1 MPTCYQLIGVPA
13 AGKSTWAEEFL
24 RKNPDCVYISTD
36 QWIDSYA
43 KTKNKTYNE
52 VFTEYMPS
60 AVKLMTMAV
69 LRAKQDKKDIV
80 WDQTST
86 TVKSRKKKF
95 GMLGNYKH
103 VAVVFMTP
111 EPLELERRLNSRI
124 GKRIPRDHMASMLAN
139 FTMPTLDEGFSE
151 IYVASENI

>member
-13 AGKSTWAEEFL
+13 AGKSTWAEDFL
-24 RKNPDCVYISTD
+24 RKNTNCVYISTD
-36 QWIDSYA
+36 HWIDSYA

-60 AVKLMTMAV
+60 AVKLMTMEV
-69 LRAKQDKKDIV
+69 LRAKQNKKDIV

-86 TVKSRKKKF
+86 TVNSRKKKF

-103 VAVVFMTP
+103 VAVVFKTP
-111 EPLELERRLNSRI
+111 DLQELERRLNSRV
-124 GKRIPRDHMASMLAN
+124 GKSIPKAHMESMINN

-151 IYVASENI
+151 IYVAGENI